1 MIPVIGYDASYARSA
16 FRAKVKFEGFSSAV
30 TLFYSVLEVAAKSVQ
45 AESDNRWIIANKAK
59 VIPPFDKDA
68 PVELMVIVPAGNDQ
82 YEQFLSAIALF
93 EEFVAA
99 SLGASVDT
107 TLRTIEADGPKCEK
121 CGAQADWL
129 CRTQFS
135 GDAHFC
141 DQHAKED
148 PHFEAPYFLWFRHE
162 SADAIT

>member
-1 MIPVIGYDASYARSA
+1 MIPMIGFDASYARNA
-16 FRAKVKFEGFSSAV
+16 FRAKVNFEGSSSYSM
-30 TLFYSVLEVAAKSVQ
+30 LFYSVLEGAAKSVQ
-45 AESDNRWIIANKAK
+45 AESDNRWIVANKAK

-93 EEFVAA
+93 EEFAA
-99 SLGASVDT
+99 ERLGAPVDT
-107 TLRTIEADGPKCEK
+107 TLRTIEEDGPKCEK
-121 CGAQADWL
+121 CGKKAHWL
-129 CRTQFS
+129 CRTQTS

-162 SADAIT
+162 PADAIT

>member
-1 MIPVIGYDASYARSA
+1 MIPLIGYDASYQWRA
-16 FRAKVKFEGFSSAV
+16 FKSKIDPDGLPRQALESSLEHAIGAV
-30 TLFYSVLEVAAKSVQ
+30 QAKS
-45 AESDNRWIIANKAK
+45 DRRWNI
-59 VIPPFDKDA
+59 VIKTGFIPFDRSE
-68 PVELMVIVPAGNDQ
+68 PIELMVIVPAGNDQ
-82 YEQFLSAIALF
+82 YDQFLAAVKMF
-93 EEFVAA
+93 EDCMT
-99 SLGASVDT
+99 GAPFSDPLDT

-121 CGAQADWL
+121 CGANADWL